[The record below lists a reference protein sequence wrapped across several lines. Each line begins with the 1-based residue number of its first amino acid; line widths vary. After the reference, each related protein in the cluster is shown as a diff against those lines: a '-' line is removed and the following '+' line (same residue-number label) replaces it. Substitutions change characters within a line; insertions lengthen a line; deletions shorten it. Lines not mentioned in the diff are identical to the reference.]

1 MGREASIGKGGQTE
15 EHPQGD
21 PDYIRT
27 WEQWLWTIA
36 RESETI
42 ETETR
47 VMMSCTYNSDV
58 ESPRDRMVQ
67 RLHSL
72 RNRKG
77 KKKIPG
83 RNVVTVVVI
92 EKRIVEVAVVESAG

>member
-1 MGREASIGKGGQTE
+1 
-15 EHPQGD
+15 
-21 PDYIRT
+21 
-27 WEQWLWTIA
+27 
-36 RESETI
+36 
-42 ETETR
+42 
-47 VMMSCTYNSDV
+47 
-58 ESPRDRMVQ
+58 MVQ
-67 RLHSL
+67 RLRSL